1 LLWSWI
7 CIIILPSLHRLY
19 QCPSHHRKYVVGRNF
34 CRPPGKLSPFST
46 PFLEFRTC
54 ISSYRFRNPPLSVYK
69 NWRSLVIYSHSSAL
83 SSPVT
88 LPNSNHTSSK
98 SSCKSSSVL
107 LCAILG
113 IKVLASSALSQQ
125 SEPMTQSPV
134 SAIHSQQTLHSS
146 PTKLGTLKTRQ
157 IGLLN
162 QNSLNSLSGLLLL
175 ESRENLEVGLSL
187 ADNPIIV
194 SLLFPV
200 ANL

>member
-1 LLWSWI
+1 MLLWSWI

-34 CRPPGKLSPFST
+34 RRPPGKLSLLSAPS
-46 PFLEFRTC
+46 LEFRTC

-83 SSPVT
+83 SSQVT

-107 LCAILG
+107 LCARLG

-125 SEPMTQSPV
+125 RDPMTQSSV
-134 SAIHSQQTLHSS
+134 SAIYSQQTLHSS
-146 PTKLGTLKTRQ
+146 PTKLGTLETRQ

-175 ESRENLEVGLSL
+175 ESRENLEVGLGFG
-187 ADNPIIV
+187 DNPTTV
-194 SLLFPV
+194 SFLF
-200 ANL
+200 